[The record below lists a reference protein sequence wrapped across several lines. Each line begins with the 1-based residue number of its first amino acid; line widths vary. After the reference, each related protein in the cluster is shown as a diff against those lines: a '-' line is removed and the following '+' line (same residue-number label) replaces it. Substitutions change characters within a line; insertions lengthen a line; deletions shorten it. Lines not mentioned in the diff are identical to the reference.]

1 MVALTRPRG
10 IFKPVGKDQK
20 QIQDYR
26 NKIEDL
32 EEAMQAVY
40 PKNWH
45 KIKWKYT
52 KQHRAKI
59 KAKAMVYQSEINEC
73 KIYISLLGG

>member
-1 MVALTRPRG
+1 MEPLADG
-10 IFKPVGKDQK
+10 CK
-20 QIQDYR
+20 IQEYR
-26 NKIEDL
+26 AKIAEL
-32 EEAMQAVY
+32 ENAMQAVY
-40 PKNWH
+40 PRNWY

-52 KQHRAKI
+52 KQHRDKL

>member
-1 MVALTRPRG
+1 MAVLSEYWGNGT
-10 IFKPVGKDQK
+10 KKSNNVM
-20 QIQDYR
+20 IQDYR

-32 EEAMQAVY
+32 ESAMQAVY
-40 PKNWH
+40 PRNWY

-52 KQHRAKI
+52 KQHIDKL